1 MQFQFQRT
9 KKESR
14 TLYSFSIIYKIH
26 LEIHKFGG
34 KHCILYRFDVR
45 ISSSYSNSAEY
56 SYWCSISRK
65 MKMVNQKR
73 EKSKTTKLLLLF
85 FSNCKIFHHERTLAL
100 VCVCVC
106 VSVNLVDYMP
116 ACHSQPAS
124 QPVCRRQC
132 VCVRVRSIRV
142 CIWLWVR
149 LYSCVSSVAN
159 SPLYYCSGIST

>member
-1 MQFQFQRT
+1 MQFQFPT
-9 KKESR
+9 KKGVEHCTQSYIKFIWKYINSVESIV
-14 TLYSFSIIYKIH
+14 LD
-26 LEIHKFGG
+26 
-34 KHCILYRFDVR
+34 RFDVR
-45 ISSSYSNSAEY
+45 ISSSYSNSAEC

-85 FSNCKIFHHERTLAL
+85 FSNCKIFHHERTLAW
-100 VCVCVC
+100 VCVC

-132 VCVRVRSIRV
+132 VCACSFD
-142 CIWLWVR
+142 
-149 LYSCVSSVAN
+149 SSVYLIVSAIVFV
-159 SPLYYCSGIST
+159 CV